1 MTERVTDRFSDK
13 ERFAFPGYMERVT
26 SGVGGES
33 FLIFGGEKTALYDCG
48 MAYSQAGLIRNI
60 EEKIADRGY
69 ETLDYVLLSHTHYDH
84 IGALPY
90 IIKRWPSVKVCGAEK
105 ALQVFK
111 SRGAAATMARLGEAA
126 KERYASSEEEKSC
139 EITADGL
146 RCDIVMHDGDTVNFG
161 DITVR
166 AYETKG
172 HTDCSLTYM
181 LEPVM
186 TMLASEST
194 GVLRSDGKMYTAIL
208 KSYEQT
214 MESAEKCKALKPAL
228 IIGNHFGKVPEDI
241 TEKYFDMYMEAARE
255 EHDFIVGMKK
265 KGLSH
270 EEMVKEYEKI
280 YWTAE
285 RAKSQ
290 PKEAFYEN
298 ANWIIRNMGK
308 QIYRLRGEL

>member
-60 EEKIADRGY
+60 EEKIAERGY
-69 ETLDYVLLSHTHYDH
+69 DGLDFVLLSHTHYDH

-90 IIKRWPSVKVCGAEK
+90 ILKRWPSVKVCGAAK

-139 EITADGL
+139 EIIADGL
-146 RCDIVMHDGDTVNFG
+146 RCDIVMHERDTVNLG

-194 GVLRSDGKMYTAIL
+194 GVLRGDGKMYTAIL

-241 TEKYFDMYMEAARE
+241 TEKYFDTYMEAARE

>member
-13 ERFAFPGYMERVT
+13 ERFTFPGYMERVT

-33 FLIFGGEKTALYDCG
+33 FLVLGGEKTALYDCG

-60 EEKIADRGY
+60 EEKIAERGY
-69 ETLDYVLLSHTHYDH
+69 GGLDYVLLSHTHYDH

-105 ALQVFK
+105 ALKVFK
-111 SRGAAATMARLGEAA
+111 SEGAAATMVKLGESARD
-126 KERYASSEEEKSC
+126 RYAVSEEEKSC

-146 RCDIVMHDGDTVNFG
+146 RCDIVMHEGDTVDLG
-161 DITVR
+161 DMTVR

-208 KSYEQT
+208 KSFAQT
-214 MESAEKCKALKPAL
+214 IESAEKCRALKPKL
-228 IIGNHFGKVPEDI
+228 IIGNHFGRIPDEV
-241 TEKYFDMYMEAARE
+241 TEKYFDLYIEAATE
-255 EHDFIVGMKK
+255 ERDFILAMKER
-265 KGLSH
+265 GLSH
-270 EEMVKEYEKI
+270 IEMIKEYEKV

-298 ANWIIRNMGK
+298 ANWIIKNMA
-308 QIYRLRGEL
+308 